1 MFELRFVVLDM
12 SQAEESQLRLMEVA
26 AMEPTP
32 VAVAPFA
39 YNILKW
45 CITSTA
51 NTYSATW
58 F

>member
-39 YNILKW
+39 YNILK
-45 CITSTA
+45 
-51 NTYSATW
+51 
-58 F
+58 

>member
-1 MFELRFVVLDM
+1 MCPLVCLHSHFFRSEMFELRFVVLDM

-39 YNILKW
+39 YNILK
-45 CITSTA
+45 
-51 NTYSATW
+51 
-58 F
+58 